1 MAVDIDGEKRECFRS
16 RPRWRWW
23 KETIYNGDSQCI
35 PLWFRSGSD
44 LIIED
49 LYDEF
54 LLLVFVSISQI
65 WEKLNIIFIALYVLD
80 FLLCLFLCFLLCA
93 LFYSVTIFACCLLF
107 IESHCGHGALILC
120 TFLILCF
127 GVWLYGVATVLP
139 WRERTSR
146 RCVKTEKTRGRRERH
161 FFIGVFFFNL
171 FWRNHTH
178 CNS

>member
-1 MAVDIDGEKRECFRS
+1 MKGLTDGDRRDVKGRKGRL
-16 RPRWRWW
+16 
-23 KETIYNGDSQCI
+23 KQQCI

-49 LYDEF
+49 LYHEF

-139 WRERTSR
+139 WRDKKLLIDNVWGYR
-146 RCVKTEKTRGRRERH
+146 
-161 FFIGVFFFNL
+161 
-171 FWRNHTH
+171 
-178 CNS
+178 